1 MDKSYLYTAPTL
13 TDASDIPCK
22 NNNRSKILRFIAT
35 WSIFVHLKVGLALEA
50 LGLNDLTGK
59 TKPHVPKKKKYI
71 VHLIS
76 NQTLNHFVIRKHEHL
91 C

>member
-1 MDKSYLYTAPTL
+1 MVHH
-13 TDASDIPCK
+13 
-22 NNNRSKILRFIAT
+22 
-35 WSIFVHLKVGLALEA
+35 FVHLKVGLCHADNNSLALEA
-50 LGLNDLTGK
+50 LGLKDLTGK
-59 TKPHVPKKKKYI
+59 TKPHVPKKKNI